1 MDGIGKVVSG
11 TKTEQLPKDLKPPT
25 TIKGTPA
32 GAVENC
38 AGTMPSRIASV
49 AMCENSH
56 SQTYEVIRFGV
67 NRKTPTS
74 SPVIVGLAQKQTHTI
89 KRWIKTYSVHSFPSS
104 EGGAWQVYDNFL
116 IHDGPDKPMTQYY
129 ATAGCIEIC
138 GGPNGFVKMND
149 FIISLSGSTA
159 ATRDAK
165 LTQIGASGLMAISYD
180 AATRPPLVIYP

>member
-1 MDGIGKVVSG
+1 MRRIKLNVGGVPVGKAVTWSYPNDDGNLYVIPTYNMKVEGLDDKGKF
-11 TKTEQLPKDLKPPT
+11 Q
-25 TIKGTPA
+25 
-32 GAVENC
+32 
-38 AGTMPSRIASV
+38 
-49 AMCENSH
+49 

-104 EGGAWQVYDNFL
+104 EDGAWQVYDNFL